1 MAGLN
6 PRAAPH
12 WCTLAVAAST
22 RRPTVLQSHI
32 LERILRAEYRPDKL
46 IKFDG
51 QLAFPI
57 YSPSGGLCRGLVF
70 SIRDEGEFIIGRSD
84 HWQLV
89 RAPQPELTFWQ
100 HLRACLRIAF
110 KR

>member
-12 WCTLAVAAST
+12 WCKLAVAAST
-22 RRPTVLQSHI
+22 RRPTCCSLISSSVSCN
-32 LERILRAEYRPDKL
+32 AEYRPDKL

-57 YSPSGGLCRGLVF
+57 YSPSGGLCRGLMF
-70 SIRDEGEFIIGRSD
+70 CIRDEGSFIIGRSD

-89 RAPQPELTFWQ
+89 RAPQPELTFWH